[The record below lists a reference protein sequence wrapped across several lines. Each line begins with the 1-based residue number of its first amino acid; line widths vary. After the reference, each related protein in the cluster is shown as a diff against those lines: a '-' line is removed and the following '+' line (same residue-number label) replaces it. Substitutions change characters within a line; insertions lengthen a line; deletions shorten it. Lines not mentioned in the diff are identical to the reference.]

1 MPRRGSSIGSIAVAM
16 LLLVLLLPGSGSG
29 AKDDEERDRVRVSTT
44 GDNSELIDRIPITK
58 RAGTKPRVVMS
69 LGPDRL
75 PTLQSGDR
83 LRVSSEVQLTVNC
96 DVKSPRCV
104 GPLYHYNP
112 EANVS
117 LRVTGSRG
125 STGGVLLAPSKRT
138 VCRQRLPQ
146 REHHCVIVFSKAELN
161 VGAVGSL
168 PCPPDACFV
177 NLVIDAYDK
186 RAGKGDVL
194 LVGGNRP
201 DGSIPQ
207 DRGRVNAIVFSPG
220 DGDYPQPLRSDVR
233 VRGALPL
240 DLKSRVVYSQRLTN
254 VREGDQLEVDAAVFT
269 DISHLRYNAVTTTRI
284 VLAERRRATH
294 SGAFARRLGGD
305 GEITESNGYNCT
317 LNKPTCIS
325 RKAGVLRVTRDSVLD
340 GKLRPVY
347 VNVVLTVGPKRK
359 EAKPDDRQYVLRRGG
374 LEVTRY
380 RQPRR

>member
-1 MPRRGSSIGSIAVAM
+1 MPRRGSSIGSVAVAM

-29 AKDDEERDRVRVSTT
+29 RIDEERDRVRVSTT

-58 RAGTKPRVVMS
+58 RSGVKRRVVMS
-69 LGPDRL
+69 LGPNRL
-75 PTLQSGDR
+75 PTLQPGDL

-112 EANVS
+112 EANIS
-117 LRVTGSRG
+117 LHLTDSRG
-125 STGGVLLAPSKRT
+125 STGGVLLAPPKRT
-138 VCRQRLPQ
+138 VCRQRLPL

-161 VGAVGSL
+161 VRAAASL
-168 PCPPDACFV
+168 PCPPDGCFV
-177 NLVIDAYDK
+177 NLVIDASDK

-220 DGDYPQPLRSDVR
+220 DGDYPEPTRSDVR

-240 DLKSRVVYSQRLTN
+240 DLKSRVVYSQRLVN
-254 VREGDQLEVDAAVFT
+254 VRAGDQLEVNAAVFT
-269 DISHLRYNAVTTTRI
+269 DINHLRYNAVTTTR
-284 VLAERRRATH
+284 VLLAERRRATH

-317 LNKPTCIS
+317 LNKPVCIS
-325 RKAGVLRVTRDSVLD
+325 RKAGVLRVTRDSVRD

-347 VNVVLTVGPKRK
+347 VNVVVTVGPKRK
-359 EAKPDDRQYVLRRGG
+359 EAKPDDRQYVLKRGG